1 MRTSCV
7 LARLLLLSM
16 WRSGRVLFAAFAI
29 LVAVDG
35 GVAAD
40 MTGADITAFVRV
52 TVVPMDRERLL
63 KNWTVV
69 VADGRIRDLGPSSA
83 IKTPKGATLIDG
95 RDKYL
100 MPGLADMHAH
110 IWEEAELPLFL
121 ANGVTTIRNMFGG
134 PIHLRWK
141 ERIAAGDLVSPTIYT
156 AGPIIDGNPPVWPGA
171 VVENRTQAR
180 ETVTRQYAAG
190 YDFLKAYSRL
200 SREAYDAVIQEG
212 AAQGLSVSGHVP
224 DSVGLAAA
232 LRSGIKSIEHLSG
245 YEVLAKKQIGPGE
258 EAIWARLDE
267 SQFAAVARETAKSGT
282 WNCPTL
288 VLYQHRIAPGEP
300 EFLRTLIERPEMR
313 YVSPETVRQWYPENN
328 YLKSSSPARAAS
340 SRGKGDIMRKKL
352 VKALHDAGA
361 RLLLGTDCGNPFVV
375 PGFSVHLELR
385 NFVDAGLS
393 PFEAI
398 RAGTSGAAEFMNAG
412 AEFGTVAKGS
422 RADLILVEGN
432 PLEDVSNVDK
442 RAGVMIR
449 GKWYSQAELQNQLE
463 KLASQFRPD
472 SQ

>member
-1 MRTSCV
+1 
-7 LARLLLLSM
+7 
-16 WRSGRVLFAAFAI
+16 
-29 LVAVDG
+29 
-35 GVAAD
+35 
-40 MTGADITAFVRV
+40 
-52 TVVPMDRERLL
+52 
-63 KNWTVV
+63 
-69 VADGRIRDLGPSSA
+69 
-83 IKTPKGATLIDG
+83 
-95 RDKYL
+95 
-100 MPGLADMHAH
+100 
-110 IWEEAELPLFL
+110 
-121 ANGVTTIRNMFGG
+121 
-134 PIHLRWK
+134 
-141 ERIAAGDLVSPTIYT
+141 
-156 AGPIIDGNPPVWPGA
+156 
-171 VVENRTQAR
+171 VVENGTQAR
-180 ETVTRQYAAG
+180 EAVTRQHAAG

-200 SREAYDAVIQEG
+200 SPEAYDGVIQEG

-245 YEVLAKKQIGPGE
+245 YEVLAKKQTGPGE
-258 EAIWARLDE
+258 EAVWARLDE

-300 EFLRTLIERPEMR
+300 EFLHTLIERPEMR
-313 YVSPETVRQWYPENN
+313 YVSPEAVRQWHPENN

-375 PGFSVHLELR
+375 PGFSIHLELR

-398 RAGTSGAAEFMNAG
+398 RAGTSGAAQFMNAG
-412 AEFGTVAKGS
+412 AEFGTVAAGS

-432 PLEDVSNVDK
+432 PLEDVSNVNK
-442 RAGVMIR
+442 RVGVMVR
-449 GKWYSQAELQNQLE
+449 GKWYSQAELQSQLE
-463 KLASQFRPD
+463 RLTSQFHRDPR
-472 SQ
+472 

>member
-1 MRTSCV
+1 MRQSSCV
-7 LARLLLLSM
+7 LFMAL
-16 WRSGRVLFAAFAI
+16 AI
-29 LVAVDG
+29 LVAVHS

-40 MTGADITAFVRV
+40 TAGADIVAFVHV
-52 TVVPMDRERLL
+52 AVVPMDSKRVL

-69 VADGRIRDLGPSSA
+69 ISDGRIRDLGPSSA
-83 IKTPKGATLIDG
+83 IKIPKEATLIDG
-95 RDKYL
+95 RGKYL

-110 IWEEAELPLFL
+110 TWEEAELPLFL

-141 ERIAAGDLVSPTIYT
+141 ARIAAGDFVGPTIYT
-156 AGPIIDGNPPVWPGA
+156 AGPIIDGNPPIWPGP
-171 VVENRTQAR
+171 VVETGTQAH
-180 ETVTRQYAAG
+180 EVVTRQHAAG

-200 SREAYDAVIQEG
+200 SPEAYDAVIQEG

-245 YEVLAKKQIGPGE
+245 YEVLAKKQTGPGE
-258 EAIWARLDE
+258 EAVWARLDE

-300 EFLRTLIERPEMR
+300 EFLHALIERPEMR
-313 YVSPETVRQWYPENN
+313 YVSPEAVRQWYPENN
-328 YLKSSSPARAAS
+328 YLKSSNPARAAS

-412 AEFGTVAKGS
+412 AEFGTVAAGS

-442 RAGVMIR
+442 RVGVMVR
-449 GKWYSQAELQNQLE
+449 GKWYPQAELQSQLE
-463 KLASQFRPD
+463 KLANRFRPD
-472 SQ
+472 SP

>member
-1 MRTSCV
+1 MHS
-7 LARLLLLSM
+7 
-16 WRSGRVLFAAFAI
+16 
-29 LVAVDG
+29 

-40 MTGADITAFVRV
+40 TAGADITAFVHV
-52 TVVPMDRERLL
+52 TVVPMDRERVLR
-63 KNWTVV
+63 NWTVV
-69 VADGRIRDLGPSSA
+69 VADGRIRNLGPSSA
-83 IKTPKGATLIDG
+83 IKVPKDATLIDG
-95 RDKYL
+95 RGKYL

-110 IWEEAELPLFL
+110 TWEEEELPLFL

-156 AGPIIDGNPPVWPGA
+156 AGPIIDGNPPIWPGP

-180 ETVTRQYAAG
+180 EIVTRQHTAG
-190 YDFLKAYSRL
+190 YDFLKVYSRL
-200 SREAYDAVIQEG
+200 SPEAYDAVIQEG
-212 AAQGLSVSGHVP
+212 TAQGLSVSGHVP

-232 LRSGIKSIEHLSG
+232 LRSGIKSLEHLSG
-245 YEVLAKKQIGPGE
+245 YEVLTKKETGPGE
-258 EAIWARLDE
+258 EAVWARLDE

-313 YVSPETVRQWYPENN
+313 YVSPETVRQWRPENN
-328 YLKSSSPARAAS
+328 YLKNSSPARAAS

-361 RLLLGTDCGNPFVV
+361 RLLLGTDCGNPFVA
-375 PGFSVHLELR
+375 PGFSLHLELR

-398 RAGTSGAAEFMNAG
+398 RAGTSGAAEFMNAD
-412 AEFGTVAKGS
+412 AEFGTVASGS
-422 RADLILVEGN
+422 RADLILVEEN
-432 PLEDVSNVDK
+432 PLEDVSNVGK
-442 RAGVMIR
+442 RAGVMVR
-449 GKWYSQAELQNQLE
+449 GKWYSQAELQSELD
-463 KLASQFRPD
+463 KLANQFRPD

>member
-1 MRTSCV
+1 MSRPSCV
-7 LARLLLLSM
+7 LFMAL
-16 WRSGRVLFAAFAI
+16 AI
-29 LVAVDG
+29 LVAVDS

-40 MTGADITAFVRV
+40 MSGADITAFVHV
-52 TVVPMDRERLL
+52 TVVPMDRERVLE
-63 KNWTVV
+63 NWTVV
-69 VADGRIRDLGPSSA
+69 VADGRIRELGPSVA
-83 IKTPKGATLIDG
+83 IEIPKRATLIDG
-95 RDKYL
+95 RGKYL

-110 IWEEAELPLFL
+110 TWEEDELPLFL

-141 ERIAAGDLVSPTIYT
+141 KRIAAGDLVGPTIYT
-156 AGPIIDGNPPVWPGA
+156 AGPIIDGNPPIWPGA
-171 VVENRTQAR
+171 VVEDKTRAR
-180 ETVTRQYAAG
+180 EIVTEQHAAG
-190 YDFLKAYSRL
+190 YDFLKVYSRL
-200 SREAYDAVIQEG
+200 SPAAYDAVIQEG
-212 AAQGLSVSGHVP
+212 TTRGLSVSGHVP

-245 YEVLAKKQIGPGE
+245 YEVLATKQTGPGE

-300 EFLRTLIERPEMR
+300 EFLRRLVERPEMR
-313 YVSPETVRQWYPENN
+313 YVSPETVRQWHPENN
-328 YLKSSSPARAAS
+328 YLNGSSPARAAS
-340 SRGKGDIMRKKL
+340 SRGRGDVMRKKL
-352 VKALHDAGA
+352 VRALHDAGA

-375 PGFSVHLELR
+375 PGFSAHLELR

-398 RAGTSGAAEFMNAG
+398 RAGTSGAAEFMNAA
-412 AEFGTVAKGS
+412 AEFGTVAAGS

-442 RAGVMIR
+442 RAGVMVR
-449 GKWYSQAELQNQLE
+449 GEWYSHTDLQSELE
-463 KLASQFRPD
+463 KLAKQFRPN
-472 SQ
+472 SK